1 MIGYLSA
8 RSPEDTS
15 HLVAAFRQ
23 GLSKEG
29 FVEGQNATIEYR
41 WALGDYERLPALAA
55 ELVRRPVNVLA
66 STGGEPAARA
76 AQAATSTIPI
86 VFAIGGDPVKQG
98 LTKSFARPGG
108 NATGITL
115 LTRTLEAKRLGLL
128 REIVPRTQKI
138 GFLLNPAFPGVES
151 QVRDVQGAASAVHL
165 QVELLRASTD
175 HEIAAAFETV
185 VRQRLAALAVA
196 ADPFFDTRRDA
207 LVALAAR
214 HKVPTIYHF
223 REFAEAGG
231 LVSYGIDAPEVYRQ
245 VGLYVGRVLRGAK
258 PGDLPVMQPTKF
270 ELVIN
275 LKAAKALGLTIP
287 QTLLLGADK
296 VIE

>member
-1 MIGYLSA
+1 M
-8 RSPEDTS
+8 
-15 HLVAAFRQ
+15 AAFRQ

-151 QVRDVQGAASAVHL
+151 QVRDAQEAASAVHL

-175 HEIAAAFETV
+175 HEIAAAFEIV
-185 VRQRLAALAVA
+185 VRRRLAALAVA